1 MTGIHAVPLR
11 TTMTAAAEALT
22 NENSDRRMHLALQV
36 RFFFPLLVLVGVDI
50 CLCFDS
56 DLIFLLHCCP
66 VCLDSRIPCFAGSF
80 KVELLCDRFEWYQSQ
95 GARQNNSRT

>member
-11 TTMTAAAEALT
+11 TTMTAAAAALT
-22 NENSDRRMHLALQV
+22 NENSEHRMHLALQV
-36 RFFFPLLVLVGVDI
+36 RFFFTVTGLVGVDI

-56 DLIFLLHCCP
+56 NFIFLLYCYP

-80 KVELLCDRFEWYQSQ
+80 KVELLCDRFEWHQSQ
-95 GARQNNSRT
+95 DARQNNSRT